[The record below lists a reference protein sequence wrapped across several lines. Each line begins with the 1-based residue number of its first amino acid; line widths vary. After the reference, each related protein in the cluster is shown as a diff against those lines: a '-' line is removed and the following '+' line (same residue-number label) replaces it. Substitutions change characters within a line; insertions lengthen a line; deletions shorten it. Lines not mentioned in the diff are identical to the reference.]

1 MDAKTLIWIA
11 GWTLSLLLSYT
22 IVRERR
28 SPNST
33 TAWLVFVFAFPFV
46 GALIYLLIGTR
57 KRVGRSRR
65 RLRPPRQFAGASL
78 KPHGSRGLEDF
89 ISRLGMLPATD
100 NHLLIHTE
108 ARLAREELIRV
119 IDSAQREL
127 HFLVYDF
134 FRDASGKAVLAAIER
149 AAARGVNVRLLVDD
163 LGSWTLSSTHLQRLQ
178 RKGVHF
184 KRFKP
189 LWSSLRA
196 RMANLRN
203 HRKIVV
209 ADSTLAWTGGRN
221 IGDHYLADHA
231 EQNRWAD
238 LSVTVQGPAAALLDE
253 VARADW
259 QFATGE
265 ELASALATAAPAE
278 TTPTSM
284 QVLASGPDQRDD
296 LWHAALLKSLMD
308 ARKRIY
314 IATPYFVPDD
324 SVLQALSIASR
335 SGVDVRVLV
344 PQRSDNKLVDL
355 VGMSFLRELARQ
367 GVTVMRYNSGMLH
380 TKLTLVDDMA
390 ILGSANFDAR
400 SFFLNYEAVIF
411 CYDSP
416 VINELEQYY
425 QKLEARANRG
435 VRARPSWRE
444 ALAGCA
450 RVLAPML

>member
-22 IVRERR
+22 VVRERR

-33 TAWLVFVFAFPFV
+33 LAWLVFVFAFPFV
-46 GALIYLLIGTR
+46 GVFVYLLIGTR
-57 KRVGRSRR
+57 KRVGRLRR
-65 RLRPPRQFAGASL
+65 RLRAPRNFAGAPLSQH
-78 KPHGSRGLEDF
+78 PARSVEDF

-100 NHLLIHTE
+100 NAVRIHTE
-108 ARLAREELIRV
+108 ASVARAELLSV
-119 IDSAQREL
+119 IDGAQNDL
-127 HFLVYDF
+127 SFLVYDF
-134 FRDASGKAVLAAIER
+134 LRDQSGREVLASIER
-149 AAARGVNVRLLVDD
+149 AAARGVKVRMLVDD
-163 LGSWTLSSTHLQRLQ
+163 LGSWSLSDTHLQRL
-178 RKGVHF
+178 RARGVHF

-209 ADSTLAWTGGRN
+209 ADGKRAWTGGRN
-221 IGDHYLADHA
+221 IGDPYLADHA

-238 LSVTVQGPAAALLDE
+238 LSITVEGPAAALLDE

-259 QFATGE
+259 NFATGE
-265 ELASALATAAPAE
+265 DLGMATA
-278 TTPTSM
+278 TPLPTELPGTRM

-296 LWHAALLKSLMD
+296 LWHAALLKALMD
-308 ARKRIY
+308 ARQRIY
-314 IATPYFVPDD
+314 IATPYFVPDEA
-324 SVLQALSIASR
+324 VLHALSIASR
-335 SGVDVRVLV
+335 SGVDVRIMV
-344 PQRSDNKLVDL
+344 PQHSDSKLVDL
-355 VGMSFLRELARQ
+355 VGMSFLRELGRQ

-380 TKLTLVDDMA
+380 TKLTLIDEMA
-390 ILGSANFDAR
+390 IVGSANFDSR
-400 SFFLNYEAVIF
+400 SFFLNYESVLF
-411 CYDSP
+411 CFGGPMIS
-416 VINELEQYY
+416 ELEQYY
-425 QKLEARANRG
+425 SKLETRSHRG